1 MNNFIAAISLLSFS
15 FIVMFPGYIHN
26 VYFPYPWSFNYW
38 GFLLLG
44 YIAAGYFCSKL
55 PNAEKDFSL
64 TWVLTISFFLGAFY
78 LFFIWLWS
86 LEIL

>member
-1 MNNFIAAISLLSFS
+1 MNNFTAAISILSMV
-15 FIVMFPGYIHN
+15 FIVGFPGFIHN

-55 PNAEKDFSL
+55 TNSGEDYSL
-64 TWVLTISFFLGAFY
+64 PWFLTMSFFLGAFY
-78 LFFIWLWS
+78 LLFIWIWS
-86 LEIL
+86 LEIF